1 MTADKI
7 KELIGPIH
15 GISLIE
21 DFIIDEAG
29 SLKGRIAV
37 VTDQEHADLEWYV
50 EINPTYPFKTMGMEP
65 IHFQN
70 KNLLDY
76 PHIMQGGN
84 LCMHPAEY
92 DNAES
97 QFVNDLKQFEGMGR
111 EILCKGRKGCS
122 LRAFGSESSYD
133 SRAVLYFLFRRDS
146 RGFY

>member
-97 QFVNDLKQFEGMGR
+97 QFVNDLKQLKEWVEKYYVRGEKDAHYEHLGVNHHTIRGQYYTFCCAETQ
-111 EILCKGRKGCS
+111 E
-122 LRAFGSESSYD
+122 
-133 SRAVLYFLFRRDS
+133 YFT
-146 RGFY
+146 

>member
-1 MTADKI
+1 MMTADKI

-29 SLKGRIAV
+29 SLKGRMAV

-50 EINPTYPFKTMGMEP
+50 EISPTYPFKIMGMEP

-76 PHIMQGGN
+76 PHIMQGAYKDY
-84 LCMHPAEY
+84 LP
-92 DNAES
+92 
-97 QFVNDLKQFEGMGR
+97 V
-111 EILCKGRKGCS
+111 
-122 LRAFGSESSYD
+122 SYTHLTLPTK
-133 SRAVLYFLFRRDS
+133 A
-146 RGFY
+146 

>member
-50 EINPTYPFKTMGMEP
+50 EISPTYPFKIMGMEP

-97 QFVNDLKQFEGMGR
+97 QFVNDLKQ
-111 EILCKGRKGCS
+111 
-122 LRAFGSESSYD
+122 
-133 SRAVLYFLFRRDS
+133 
-146 RGFY
+146 

>member
-1 MTADKI
+1 MMTADKI

-65 IHFQN
+65 IHF
-70 KNLLDY
+70 
-76 PHIMQGGN
+76 G
-84 LCMHPAEY
+84 
-92 DNAES
+92 
-97 QFVNDLKQFEGMGR
+97 
-111 EILCKGRKGCS
+111 
-122 LRAFGSESSYD
+122 
-133 SRAVLYFLFRRDS
+133 
-146 RGFY
+146 

>member
-76 PHIMQGGN
+76 PQLCREVIFVCTLRNMIMQR
-84 LCMHPAEY
+84 
-92 DNAES
+92 
-97 QFVNDLKQFEGMGR
+97 V
-111 EILCKGRKGCS
+111 S
-122 LRAFGSESSYD
+122 L
-133 SRAVLYFLFRRDS
+133 
-146 RGFY
+146 